1 MKSICHFRKF
11 YQEKI
16 LSGENP
22 IGRKY
27 PPREMTDLEIEN
39 SDFDFNLYSARKL
52 QFHQGINSLLSRL
65 VDVKKTAV

>member
-27 PPREMTDLEIEN
+27 PPPEMTDSEIEN

-52 QFHQGINSLLSRL
+52 QFHQGINGLLCRL